1 MASWWFHTARHASSA
16 LWDKINEAKEKDMII
31 QGDVKCRTKGG
42 LIVDVFGIEAF
53 LPGSQVDVKPI
64 RDFDVYVGKQMDF
77 KVVKINQE
85 FKNVVVSHKA
95 LIEAE
100 LEEQKRVIISGLE
113 KGQVLEGTVKNITSY
128 GVFVDLGGIDGLVH
142 ITDMS
147 WGRVNHPEELVELDQ
162 QLNVVIL
169 DFDDDKKRIALGMKQ
184 LTAHPWDS
192 MTEDLVEGGRI
203 KGKVVVIAD
212 YGAFVEI
219 APGVE
224 GLLHVSEMSWS
235 QHLRSAQD
243 FLSVGDEIECVI
255 LNIDRED
262 RKMSLGL
269 KQLKQDPWAEIDQR
283 YPVNSKKRASFA
295 TSRISVFLSSLKKE
309 SMVWYISDL
318 SWSKKIKH
326 PSEFCS
332 VGDEIEVVVLE
343 LDKDNRRMSLGHKQ
357 LEENPWEVFETIF
370 AVGSKHAGTVV
381 KMDGNQAV
389 VALPYGLEGSCHVK
403 HLRKADETNVA
414 VEEAADFVVLEFNRN
429 AKRITVSHT
438 RTFEEAPASAAPA
451 KERKPFW
458 SRQQPHD
465 E

>member
-1 MASWWFHTARHASSA
+1 
-16 LWDKINEAKEKDMII
+16 
-31 QGDVKCRTKGG
+31 
-42 LIVDVFGIEAF
+42 
-53 LPGSQVDVKPI
+53 
-64 RDFDVYVGKQMDF
+64 
-77 KVVKINQE
+77 
-85 FKNVVVSHKA
+85 
-95 LIEAE
+95 
-100 LEEQKRVIISGLE
+100 
-113 KGQVLEGTVKNITSY
+113 
-128 GVFVDLGGIDGLVH
+128 
-142 ITDMS
+142 
-147 WGRVNHPEELVELDQ
+147 
-162 QLNVVIL
+162 
-169 DFDDDKKRIALGMKQ
+169 
-184 LTAHPWDS
+184 

-243 FLSVGDEIECVI
+243 FLNVGDDIECVV
-255 LNIDRED
+255 LNIDREE

-283 YPVNSKKRASFA
+283 YPLNSKQSGTVRNF
-295 TSRISVFLSSLKKE
+295 TNFGLFVELEEGIDGLVH
-309 SMVWYISDL
+309 ISDL

-332 VGDEIEVVVLE
+332 VGDTIDVVVLE

-381 KMDGNQAV
+381 KIEGNQSAI
-389 VALPYGLEGSCHVK
+389 ALPYGLEGSCNVK
-403 HLRKADETNVA
+403 HLTKDDGTSVA
-414 VEEAADFVVLEFNRN
+414 LEESAEFVVLEFNRN

-438 RTFEEAPASAAPA
+438 RTFEEAPVAAAP
-451 KERKPFW
+451 KERKPRTGGGGNRMMNEVNSNVERSTFGDLDVL
-458 SRQQPHD
+458 SALKEQMEDVPAAATEEEPAPKKTAPKKAAAKKAAPAAKKAAPAAEEAPAAKEAPATEEAPAAKEAPATEEAPAAKKAPAKKAPAKKAPAKKAPAKKAAAKKPAAKKPAAKKATAKKAATKKD
-465 E
+465 ESSEEAGEE